1 MWGAPFITFS
11 LWPCEMKTWV
21 ALSWKPESEI
31 CCNEWF
37 RINWAPFCTLYF
49 KIKNESPKYCCDCQK
64 QKFNWKLFGEILC
77 LSQCVWKEWP
87 SVLRK
92 DNDRAEADKKVGPI
106 YAAKNRF
113 TVLRTDNHRQEA
125 AKKPLWR
132 WALFMLRGE
141 WGIIAKWQRLCV
153 FASIESFIYSL
164 KLCCNVKAH

>member
-11 LWPCEMKTWV
+11 VWPCEMKTWV

-49 KIKNESPKYCCDCQK
+49 KIKKESPKYCCDCQK
-64 QKFNWKLFGEILC
+64 QKFNWKLFCEILC

-87 SVLRK
+87 SVLRT
-92 DNDRAEADKKVGPI
+92 DNHQAEADKKVGPI

-113 TVLRTDNHRQEA
+113 TVLRTDNHRQKSLSEVGPVYA
-125 AKKPLWR
+125 QGWEGHNCKMTKTLCLCINR
-132 WALFMLRGE
+132 KFHLFLEIML
-141 WGIIAKWQRLCV
+141 
-153 FASIESFIYSL
+153 
-164 KLCCNVKAH
+164 